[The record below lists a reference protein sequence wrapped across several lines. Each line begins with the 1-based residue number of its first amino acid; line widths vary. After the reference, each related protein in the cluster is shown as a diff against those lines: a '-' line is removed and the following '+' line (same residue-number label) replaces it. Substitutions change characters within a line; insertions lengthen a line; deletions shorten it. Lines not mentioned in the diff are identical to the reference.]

1 MAQQPPGEYQPQPP
15 VYQPPPPVPSGIPR
29 TVIRRPLTSGILSLL
44 CCGLGQLYNGQTLK
58 GVALFFGAIIASQ
71 VYNLLGII
79 IILFA
84 IFDASTTATKINQG
98 KVPFNG
104 KSILFWPVVILLI
117 ILIIVVILFVG
128 ILAAGLESFGY
139 Y

>member
-1 MAQQPPGEYQPQPP
+1 M
-15 VYQPPPPVPSGIPR
+15 PR
-29 TVIRRPLTSGILSLL
+29 TATRSTVAAGVLSLL

-58 GVALFFGAIIASQ
+58 GVALFSGAIIASR

-79 IILFA
+79 IIFFA
-84 IFDASTTATKINQG
+84 IFDASTTATKINHG

-104 KSILFWPVVILLI
+104 KSILFWPVVILYI

-128 ILAAGLESFGY
+128 TLAAGLESFSNF
-139 Y
+139 